1 LNARYRWFVV
11 AILFVFMLL
20 HQADKLLIGPL
31 TTPIIETFGITKAQM
46 GAVFTGA
53 LVVGAILYPIWGYLY
68 DRYARPR
75 LLALASFIWGATTWL
90 SAVVPTYPLFVATR
104 ASTGVDDSSYPGL
117 YCLVS
122 DYFGPEVRGRI
133 YGLLQ
138 LTAPTGY
145 LLGMVLALTLRGV
158 VGWRGVFLITGSLG
172 VLLAVVIFF
181 AVKERPRGSCEPELA
196 ELEEIGVHRFE
207 WDAALDLFRKPS
219 LRLLFAQGFF
229 GVFPWNVITYWFF
242 HYLETERSYDENA
255 VLLTMSVAVVM
266 LAAGYPIGGA
276 LGDALFK
283 RTRRGRLIVSTVGVL
298 LGAVFLFVTLNVPVG
313 NQYGFLALLSVTA
326 IFIPFASANVVATV
340 YDVALPEVRSSA
352 LAIQYF
358 IESAGAALAP
368 WLAGLIADRASLQ
381 FAILTICV
389 STWVICAV
397 FFVATAA
404 LIPGD
409 IETLRRQLRRRAEG
423 LRTLT
428 QPSPSEG
435 EG

>member
-1 LNARYRWFVV
+1 VNARYRWFVV
-11 AILFVFMLL
+11 AILFAFMLL

-31 TTPIIETFGITKAQM
+31 TTPIIETFGITKSQM

-75 LLALASFIWGATTWL
+75 LLALASLIWGSTTWL

-117 YCLVS
+117 YALIS
-122 DYFGPEVRGRI
+122 DYFGPEVRGKI

-172 VLLAVVIFF
+172 ILLSAIIFF
-181 AVKERPRGSCEPELA
+181 AVRERPRGSSEPELV
-196 ELEEIGVHRFE
+196 GVEGMGIHRFE
-207 WDAALDLFRKPS
+207 WDTALGLFRKPS

-242 HYLETERSYDENA
+242 HYLETERNYSADA

-266 LAAGYPIGGA
+266 LAAGYPIRGA

-298 LGAVFLFVTLNVPVG
+298 LGALFLFITLNVPLG
-313 NQYGFLALLSVTA
+313 NQARFLGLLSVTA
-326 IFIPFASANVVATV
+326 IFVPFASANVIATV
-340 YDVALPEVRSSA
+340 YDVTLPEVRSSA
-352 LAIQYF
+352 LAVQYF

-368 WLAGLIADRASLQ
+368 WLAGIVADRASLQ
-381 FAILTICV
+381 FAILAICI
-389 STWVICAV
+389 STWVICAL
-397 FFVATAA
+397 FFAVAAY
-404 LIPGD
+404 LVPGD
-409 IETLRRQLRRRAEG
+409 IETLRRQLRRRAER
-423 LRTLT
+423 L
-428 QPSPSEG
+428 QSA
-435 EG
+435 